1 MLDATHPT
9 EYDAVLGNQVSVPVG
24 AAILGG
30 LSGVRSR
37 LASPHLEA
45 KIAVISEASQY
56 GDVGFDLIVQ
66 LLQDKRGGIGR
77 TPHLMCNWYSDS
89 TAGLTRLQAKLLKLW
104 QSRFAP
110 SKNLDNIVQIKFA
123 VVTAI
128 CRRKFKHRGNKIRS
142 IE

>member
-1 MLDATHPT
+1 MLDSATT
-9 EYDAVLGNQVSVPVG
+9 YQGLMQRIIKSCGVPSW
-24 AAILGG
+24 AALT
-30 LSGVRSR
+30 L
-37 LASPHLEA
+37 
-45 KIAVISEASQY
+45 Y
-56 GDVGFDLIVQ
+56 
-66 LLQDKRGGIGR
+66 KRGGIGR

-89 TAGLTRLQAKLLKLW
+89 TAGLTRLPAKLLKLW

-123 VVTAI
+123 VVAAI